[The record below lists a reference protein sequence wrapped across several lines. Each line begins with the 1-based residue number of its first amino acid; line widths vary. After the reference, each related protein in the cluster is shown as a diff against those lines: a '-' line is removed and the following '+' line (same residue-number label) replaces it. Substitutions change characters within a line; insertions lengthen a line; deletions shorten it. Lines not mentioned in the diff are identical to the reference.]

1 MALVHNKTQLSSH
14 VQYLQKKKGL
24 QNLILFSGTKLLA
37 DRINLNHILFIKLMG

>member
-1 MALVHNKTQLSSH
+1 MALLHDKTQLSSH
-14 VQYLQKKKGL
+14 IQYLQKKSL

>member
-1 MALVHNKTQLSSH
+1 MALVHDKTQLSSH
-14 VQYLQKKKGL
+14 VQYLQKKGL